1 MSPGLAANGVSV
13 RLGGQLVLDGADLA
27 TAPGE
32 MVGLVGPN
40 GAGKTTLLRVLA
52 GLLEPEAG
60 GIFLDGRTLAETG
73 AKALARDLAYLPHGA
88 PCHWPLPVER
98 VVALGRLPHLG
109 PFGQP
114 KPEDAAII
122 DAALEH
128 ADVAAFRT
136 RPVQTLSSGERAR
149 VMIARALAQEP
160 NVLLADEPTVALD
173 PYHQLRVL
181 DLLRGHAAAGSAVVA
196 VLHDLPLAA
205 RFCGRLV
212 LLVAGRVVADGPPDE
227 VLTPQRLRAAYGV
240 DVIIGH
246 ADAKT
251 FVLPVAGPMAGA

>member
-1 MSPGLAANGVSV
+1 M
-13 RLGGQLVLDGADLA
+13 RLGGQLVLDRADLA
-27 TAPGE
+27 ASPGE
-32 MVGLVGPN
+32 MIGLVGPN
-40 GAGKTTLLRVLA
+40 GAGKTTMLRVLA

-60 GIFLDGRTLAETG
+60 TIFLDGQTLAETG
-73 AKALARDLAYLPHGA
+73 AKAVARDLAYLPHGA

-109 PFGQP
+109 RFGRP
-114 KPEDAAII
+114 APDDAAVI
-122 DAALEH
+122 DTALEH
-128 ADVAAFRT
+128 AEVAGFRN
-136 RPVQTLSSGERAR
+136 RSVQTLSSGERAR

-160 NVLLADEPTVALD
+160 KVLLADEPTVALD

-181 DLLRGHAAAGSAVVA
+181 ELLRRHAGAGSVVVA

-212 LLVAGRVVADGPPDE
+212 LIVAGRVAADGSPDE
-227 VLTPQRLRAAYGV
+227 VLTATHLRAAYGV
-240 DVIIGH
+240 DVIAGH

-251 FVLPVAGPMAGA
+251 FVLPAVEPTDGT